1 MKHEVI
7 MKLRDRVAVITGAG
21 SGIGRAC
28 AIEFAREGASVA
40 VVDIDASTARETV
53 RLIERAGGIARSFE
67 TDVSRA
73 ESVERLVADVCT
85 TFQRVDVLLNNAAIQ
100 VNKTVEDTSV
110 EEWNREIAVNLGGVF
125 LCSKFF
131 MPLLRTNRGCI
142 VNMSSVNGFFVE
154 PFCAGYCATK
164 AAIIALTKAMA
175 IDHGK
180 EGIRVN
186 CICPGYIDA
195 GLAEGYFQA
204 QPDPAAARLAAG
216 KLHALWRIGRPEE
229 VARVAV
235 FLSSDDASF
244 MTGSAVVVDGG
255 FGSGLPPAS

>member
-1 MKHEVI
+1 

-28 AIEFAREGASVA
+28 AIEFAREGAAVG
-40 VVDIDASTARETV
+40 VVDIDLATARETV
-53 RLIERAGGIARSFE
+53 RLIEDAGGAARAFK

-73 ESVERLVADVCT
+73 EEVQRLAVDTSHA
-85 TFQRVDVLLNNAAIQ
+85 FQRIDALVNNAAIQ
-100 VNKTVEDTSV
+100 VNKTVEDTTV
-110 EEWNREIAVNLGGVF
+110 EEWDREIAVNLGGVF

-131 MPLLRTNRGCI
+131 MPLLRATKGCI

-154 PFCAGYCATK
+154 PLCAGYCATK
-164 AAIIALTKAMA
+164 AGIIALTKAMA

-180 EGIRVN
+180 EGIRIN

-195 GLAEGYFQA
+195 GLAESYFQV

-229 VARVAV
+229 VGRVAV
-235 FLSSDDASF
+235 FLASDDASF

-255 FGSGLPPAS
+255 FGSGLPPVI